1 MHDEA
6 PLSARTT
13 RNRGRMIANEDQSAT
28 IDLTRAPR
36 GELAAAQ
43 LVTAVA
49 DTGDLAERHY
59 LELKG
64 PPDLTTKV
72 NKAKV
77 AKFILGAANRLPD
90 RAAEAFEGYGVMIV
104 GFTNQGIKGVPPIEM
119 LALSQVIQP
128 FLGAAG
134 PHWDVVRVP
143 LEGSTNQVLVI
154 LVDPPQVGQPPFI
167 CRSNGEGLQSGRIYY
182 RGDGETR
189 EANADEL
196 DLLMARGASSPPD
209 PVELDVAVVGKVVPL
224 IVDEQTVDDLV
235 TNARQRLLAAL
246 PKPEPKPSPATGF
259 AMRSS
264 DGLRAAFV
272 ASSALSR
279 LVADQTSAASL
290 AAFTATEEPEKRSE
304 DEYRVEIDAWEKRFR
319 AAWAEAVE
327 LFALHMLPANE
338 VTVVNKTQ
346 TFLHDVEVKLHLNGA
361 VEAEGRQGYGDGPGW
376 RDLKLPPLPRK
387 WGPTKRDLYAGYS
400 AGLPPSIASQL
411 YMPGPNL
418 QPGAFWKTTGSVDV
432 VVVVGDLRPE
442 ATFKTDDG
450 DAVLLIRGET
460 PEQIQGTWTAT
471 ARGYNQVFT
480 GGVEV
485 AIAEPTH
492 LTNLVRDFFKLDSTE
507 PHPRHR
513 RSSDL
518 PPD

>member
-1 MHDEA
+1 M
-6 PLSARTT
+6 SAKD
-13 RNRGRMIANEDQSAT
+13 DQAAA

-64 PPDLTTKV
+64 PPDLATKV

-90 RAAEAFEGYGVMIV
+90 RAADAFDGYGVMIV
-104 GFTNQGIKGVPPIEM
+104 GITKQGIEGVPPIEM

-143 LEGSTNQVLVI
+143 VEGSTNQVLVI
-154 LVDPPQVGQPPFI
+154 LVDPPQVGQLPFI

-196 DLLMARGASSPPD
+196 DLLMARGASRPPA
-209 PVELDVAVVGKVVPL
+209 PVELDVAVVGTVVPL

-246 PKPEPKPSPATGF
+246 PKPEPKQSPATGF
-259 AMRSS
+259 AMGSS
-264 DGLRAAFV
+264 DSFRAAMG

-279 LVADQTSAASL
+279 LLTDQTSAASQL

-304 DEYRVEIDAWEKRFR
+304 DEYRAEIDAWEERFR
-319 AAWAEAVE
+319 AAWPDAVE
-327 LFALHMLPANE
+327 LFAVHTLPANE

-346 TFLHDVEVKLHLNGA
+346 TFLHDVEVKLHLDGA
-361 VEAEGRQGYGDGPGW
+361 VEAEERQGYGDGPDW
-376 RDLKLPPLPRK
+376 RDLKLPLPPRK
-387 WGPTKRDLYAGYS
+387 WGPTKRDLGLHAGYS
-400 AGLPPSIASQL
+400 AGLAASIASQP
-411 YMPGPNL
+411 YMSRPYLP
-418 QPGAFWKTTGSVDV
+418 PDASWKTTGSVDV
-432 VVVVGDLRPE
+432 EVVVGNLRPE
-442 ATFKTDDG
+442 ATFQTDDG

-480 GGVEV
+480 GAVQV
-485 AIAEPTH
+485 TIAEPTR
-492 LTNLVRDFFKLDSTE
+492 LTNLIRDFFNLD
-507 PHPRHR
+507 
-513 RSSDL
+513 
-518 PPD
+518 